1 MRKNLLK
8 EMIEFEVTEE
18 DLAVTTGLTRK
29 TIKNK
34 ISGKYDFSLSEVLV
48 IRDAHFPG
56 KEIEYLFHDFEEKL
70 MAS

>member
-8 EMIEFEVTEE
+8 EMIEFNVSEE
-18 DLAVTTGLTRK
+18 ELATTTGLTRK

-34 ISGKYDFSLSEVLV
+34 ISGKYDFSLNEVLI
-48 IRDAHFPG
+48 IRDTHFPG

-70 MAS
+70 KAS